1 MTLYLTR
8 VPAQKQETR
17 RDHWDDD
24 DPGCRIAGH
33 VLVNRVPGNFHI
45 TAHQSQES
53 QNAKRT
59 NISHIVHRL
68 TFGEPL
74 NRWQRRKLGYLA
86 DQHAR
91 TAPRPDAAFRG
102 AHHRGVHHWFSVV
115 PTRYDVTRRPFSAF
129 QTLHHVHSVIYPL
142 DTAPEARFAYDISP
156 MAVVV
161 ERRPHRWYSLV
172 TSLLALVG
180 GSFAFFR
187 MASQAGA
194 YAPARGRGAL

>member
-1 MTLYLTR
+1 MS
-8 VPAQKQETR
+8 VPR
-17 RDHWDDD
+17 SFF
-24 DPGCRIAGH
+24 
-33 VLVNRVPGNFHI
+33 N
-45 TAHQSQES
+45 
-53 QNAKRT
+53 
-59 NISHIVHRL
+59 
-68 TFGEPL
+68 
-74 NRWQRRKLGYLA
+74 
-86 DQHAR
+86 
-91 TAPRPDAAFRG
+91 
-102 AHHRGVHHWFSVV
+102 VV
-115 PTRYDVTRRPFSAF
+115 PTRYDVTRRPFAAF

-194 YAPARGRGAL
+194 YAPSRGRGAL

>member
-1 MTLYLTR
+1 MI
-8 VPAQKQETR
+8 P
-17 RDHWDDD
+17 
-24 DPGCRIAGH
+24 
-33 VLVNRVPGNFHI
+33 
-45 TAHQSQES
+45 
-53 QNAKRT
+53 
-59 NISHIVHRL
+59 HR
-68 TFGEPL
+68 
-74 NRWQRRKLGYLA
+74 
-86 DQHAR
+86 
-91 TAPRPDAAFRG
+91 
-102 AHHRGVHHWFSVV
+102 HHRGVHHFFNVV

>member
-1 MTLYLTR
+1 M
-8 VPAQKQETR
+8 PR
-17 RDHWDDD
+17 R
-24 DPGCRIAGH
+24 
-33 VLVNRVPGNFHI
+33 
-45 TAHQSQES
+45 
-53 QNAKRT
+53 
-59 NISHIVHRL
+59 
-68 TFGEPL
+68 
-74 NRWQRRKLGYLA
+74 
-86 DQHAR
+86 
-91 TAPRPDAAFRG
+91 
-102 AHHRGVHHWFSVV
+102 HHRGVHHFFNVV
-115 PTRYDVTRRPFSAF
+115 PTRYEVARRPFAAF

-194 YAPARGRGAL
+194 YAGPSRGRGAL

>member
-1 MTLYLTR
+1 MR
-8 VPAQKQETR
+8 PRR
-17 RDHWDDD
+17 RDAVDVAA
-24 DPGCRIAGH
+24 RESAR
-33 VLVNRVPGNFHI
+33 LARV
-45 TAHQSQES
+45 
-53 QNAKRT
+53 
-59 NISHIVHRL
+59 
-68 TFGEPL
+68 
-74 NRWQRRKLGYLA
+74 Y
-86 DQHAR
+86 
-91 TAPRPDAAFRG
+91 APRESLRASRESRG
-102 AHHRGVHHWFSVV
+102 RVATVSVPRSFFNVV
-115 PTRYDVTRRPFSAF
+115 PTRYDVTRRPFAAF